1 MTEFAGVRFAR
12 VLAPSE
18 REMVDRSVRSLGAA
32 VTSWNDAG
40 ERTFALV
47 ALGGTANAVTL
58 RATLEGADVAV
69 PPRAVLR
76 VRVPQGRHKAAL
88 ASALGGAGRPAGVV
102 ASATE
107 ADAVVIE
114 VDVRTTPLAL
124 LVTLVDVVADGCA
137 RRIEPVVPLGDEE
150 LTALA
155 GAILGEPSLAPSRL
169 IETYVEPILAGG
181 RA

>member
-1 MTEFAGVRFAR
+1 VTKFAGVRFLG
-12 VLAPSE
+12 VLASSE
-18 REMVDRSVRSLGAA
+18 RDRVDRSLRSRGAA

-47 ALGGTANAVTL
+47 ALGASADAETLRVTL
-58 RATLEGADVAV
+58 PEADVAV

-76 VRVPQGRHKAAL
+76 VSAGQPRRNAAL
-88 ASALGGAGRPAGVV
+88 AAALGGAGRPAGVV

-114 VDVRTTPLAL
+114 VDMRKTPLAFI
-124 LVTLVDVVADGCA
+124 VTLVDVVAAGNA
-137 RRIEPVVPLGDEE
+137 RRIEPVLPLGDEE

-155 GAILGEPSLAPSRL
+155 GAILGEPSLTPSRL

-181 RA
+181 TT

>member
-1 MTEFAGVRFAR
+1 MTKFAGVRFWG
-12 VLAPSE
+12 VLASGE
-18 REMVDRSVRSLGAA
+18 RERVDRSLRSLGAA

-47 ALGGTANAVTL
+47 ALGARAGAETL
-58 RATLEGADVAV
+58 RATFPGADIAV

-76 VRVPQGRHKAAL
+76 VRADQPRRNVALAAAL
-88 ASALGGAGRPAGVV
+88 SGAGRPAGVV

-114 VDVRTTPLAL
+114 VDVRITPLAL
-124 LVTLVDVVADGCA
+124 LVTLVDVVTGGCA
-137 RRIEPVVPLGDEE
+137 RRIEPVLPLGDEE

-155 GAILGEPSLAPSRL
+155 GAILGEPNLAPSRL
-169 IETYVEPILAGG
+169 IETYLEPILAGG
-181 RA
+181 PT

>member
-1 MTEFAGVRFAR
+1 VTKFAGVRFAS
-12 VLAPSE
+12 VLAASE
-18 REMVDRSVRSLGAA
+18 RERVDRSVRSRGAA

-47 ALGGTANAVTL
+47 ALGASADIETL
-58 RATLEGADVAV
+58 RAVLPDADVAM

-76 VRVPQGRHKAAL
+76 VSAAQARRNAAL
-88 ASALGGAGRPAGVV
+88 AAALAGAGRPAGVV

-114 VDVRTTPLAL
+114 VDMRRTPLAL
-124 LVTLVDVVADGCA
+124 VVTLVDVVADGCA
-137 RRIEPVVPLGDEE
+137 RRIEPVLPLGDEE

-155 GAILGEPSLAPSRL
+155 GAILGEPNLAPSRL
-169 IETYVEPILAGG
+169 IETYLDPIRSGG
-181 RA
+181 TT